1 MLPTDIWT
9 KNVGTCIRGAHLF
22 FCLTELVNKHFVQ
35 FFMRIPKIKN
45 LFKIG
50 HTQSMHKLSLNC
62 QLNFAEQVI
71 WAELVRRWELFD
83 QKIKM
88 VFIIRVEEL
97 DFWE

>member
-1 MLPTDIWT
+1 M
-9 KNVGTCIRGAHLF
+9 
-22 FCLTELVNKHFVQ
+22 
-35 FFMRIPKIKN
+35 KN

-62 QLNFAEQVI
+62 LLNFGEQVI

-97 DFWE
+97 DF